1 MALARTH
8 CLRYTMSMVDASREK
23 GVAGGSAPRAT
34 LLAIGDMHLGV
45 RPSGVP
51 DLGSFDQTCL
61 TPATA
66 LANAVD
72 LAIEKEVDAVLFA
85 GDLVESANARFEA
98 LRPLEDAI
106 NRLAAANIRVLAVVG
121 NHDSAA
127 LPALARTIDGLELIG
142 EGGEWESK
150 TIEVD
155 GEPAVEIMGWSFPA
169 PHYPASP
176 LASLLEDPLP
186 QRGLPRI
193 GLLHGDLDG
202 SGEYAPFRRSELEAA
217 GLDGWLLGHIHK
229 PTLGMETMTGGVPF
243 GYLGS
248 LVGLDGGEPGS
259 HGPWLVSIG
268 QDGGLTCEQSVT
280 APLRWEEV
288 ELELATDTTSSD
300 LGDLLMEETKRA
312 AVSLH
317 ERGLRPRALGL
328 RITVVGAVS
337 TGTDL
342 REWIARR
349 ENWKELGRA
358 VEETEVFIHKIS
370 ARLELALGLDKL
382 ALENSP
388 AGLLAKDIVALDG
401 NGERREALLAAA
413 RARLGAEVEK
423 ARWQEVHKMRNF
435 SDPLTDEALAE
446 RLRRAGTRALT
457 ALLAGRELGD
467 GDTGA
472 DSQVT
477 DSRSQAGVSQ

>member
-1 MALARTH
+1 
-8 CLRYTMSMVDASREK
+8 
-23 GVAGGSAPRAT
+23 
-34 LLAIGDMHLGV
+34 
-45 RPSGVP
+45 
-51 DLGSFDQTCL
+51 
-61 TPATA
+61 
-66 LANAVD
+66 
-72 LAIEKEVDAVLFA
+72 
-85 GDLVESANARFEA
+85 
-98 LRPLEDAI
+98 
-106 NRLAAANIRVLAVVG
+106 
-121 NHDSAA
+121 
-127 LPALARTIDGLELIG
+127 
-142 EGGEWESK
+142 
-150 TIEVD
+150 
-155 GEPAVEIMGWSFPA
+155 
-169 PHYPASP
+169 
-176 LASLLEDPLP
+176 
-186 QRGLPRI
+186 
-193 GLLHGDLDG
+193 
-202 SGEYAPFRRSELEAA
+202 
-217 GLDGWLLGHIHK
+217 
-229 PTLGMETMTGGVPF
+229 
-243 GYLGS
+243 
-248 LVGLDGGEPGS
+248 LVGLDGGEPDS

-382 ALENSP
+382 A
-388 AGLLAKDIVALDG
+388 KDIVALDG